1 MENPE
6 NLELSRFYA
15 FTMKSIGQKLLCKM
29 YVIKCGILSE
39 RTYQI
44 NISTSP
50 MDNLSFLV

>member
-29 YVIKCGILSE
+29 YVGRAPHVKTHRLIKKK
-39 RTYQI
+39 T
-44 NISTSP
+44 
-50 MDNLSFLV
+50 